1 MFVRMIRKEVENME
15 SIQFK
20 DHTFLLN
27 TKDLSYMFRIDRYQH
42 LEHLHFGARCRI
54 EDGDAFSFKKY
65 ISHGDTIAYAR
76 EDSYYST
83 DSLPQE
89 FPTYGTGDF
98 NEVPIEI
105 EHQVSHTL
113 DLIFDS
119 YEILNGDLKMESL
132 PSSYGCGQT
141 LLIHMKDKVKP
152 IFVDLI
158 YAIYPEENIISR
170 RAVLKNLSEGDLVI
184 RKFLSYSIDLCED
197 DLVLMDFHGAW
208 DKEMHLQEHEI
219 KEGTLLTDKH
229 SIRRPSVF
237 FPFLLRALAHP
248 IIGEQVVIDFT
259 HFLSQPIERDV
270 CTDNSNRSTLLVVNG
285 MHISDEGR
293 KGIVLRKERFRP
305 ETLVGFQRFLEPVVL
320 KIVIRCTEVYDFNTC
335 TVFPKCIRHIGTS
348 FVRVITLYKTDAAVM
363 DSGIMGNSALYQFHH
378 ALRSVKTLFYLGH
391 LIAHGHIDVRAY
403 PTDIF
408 CRYLKNTLI
417 TIHLL
422 FIGKS
427 ATQSEKPKGGQA
439 HGD

>member
-1 MFVRMIRKEVENME
+1 ME

-105 EHQVSHTL
+105 EHQASHTL

-170 RAVLKNLSEGDLVI
+170 RAVLKNLSEEDLVI

-208 DKEMHLQEHEI
+208 
-219 KEGTLLTDKH
+219 
-229 SIRRPSVF
+229 
-237 FPFLLRALAHP
+237 
-248 IIGEQVVIDFT
+248 
-259 HFLSQPIERDV
+259 
-270 CTDNSNRSTLLVVNG
+270 
-285 MHISDEGR
+285 
-293 KGIVLRKERFRP
+293 
-305 ETLVGFQRFLEPVVL
+305 
-320 KIVIRCTEVYDFNTC
+320 
-335 TVFPKCIRHIGTS
+335 
-348 FVRVITLYKTDAAVM
+348 
-363 DSGIMGNSALYQFHH
+363 
-378 ALRSVKTLFYLGH
+378 
-391 LIAHGHIDVRAY
+391 
-403 PTDIF
+403 
-408 CRYLKNTLI
+408 
-417 TIHLL
+417 
-422 FIGKS
+422 
-427 ATQSEKPKGGQA
+427 
-439 HGD
+439 